1 MKRRIRKR
9 RQIRLFNLIS
19 KKAAMRLNPYEY
31 EEELWDET
39 LQKHSF
45 YNYSENS
52 NFVFFYVDYRAPITK
67 PKRIVF
73 LLDQLSHRIDYDCI
87 TINSNDDLEI
97 KSDKRG
103 HLYLIENISFD
114 KMINCYPRYLIRSY
128 DASFYCIFMKRKQR
142 KRYLGVDAIYH
153 KSSYYPFKWL
163 FDLFDEIAKSIPI
176 ELCVD
181 LSEIH
186 G

>member
-9 RQIRLFNLIS
+9 RQIRLLNLKS
-19 KKAAMRLNPYEY
+19 KKAAVLLNPYEL

-39 LQKHSF
+39 LQKHPF
-45 YNYSENS
+45 YNFSENS
-52 NFVFFYVDYRAPITK
+52 NFVLFYVDYRAPITK
-67 PKRIVF
+67 PKRIIF

-87 TINSNDDLEI
+87 TIINNDDFEI

-103 HLYLIENISFD
+103 HLYLIDNISFD
-114 KMINCYPRYLIRSY
+114 IMINCYPQNLIRSY
-128 DASFYCIFMKRKQR
+128 DTPSYGIFMKRKQR
-142 KRYLGVDAIYH
+142 KRYLGVDATYH

-163 FDLFDEIAKSIPI
+163 FDLFDEIAKSIPF

-181 LSEIH
+181 LSKIQD
-186 G
+186 